1 MQFFTHLKRYLCS
14 WFIRQ
19 VETRDLVWT
28 IITITSNCLFLY
40 QHVSA
45 IFFPTTLLY
54 KKYDECMS
62 FHLIWNAIF
71 GISAITLATVYL
83 SDAQQETNGCNTNCS
98 SEWNSQI
105 CATNDEGKTKL
116 FPSECVMKSEN
127 CLNKSSKFNA
137 FLFRSYL
144 HFYQIIFFSSYN
156 IIIVFQSQNTSEL
169 VQLKVVHARNIDRVI
184 SYKHG
189 KK

>member
-144 HFYQIIFFSSYN
+144 HFYQINFFLHI

-189 KK
+189 NK

>member
-1 MQFFTHLKRYLCS
+1 MASARLNFIQIAIFYPLKALSMLMIYSTS
-14 WFIRQ
+14 WN
-19 VETRDLVWT
+19 TRLSLNDNHKLRRTVCFS
-28 IITITSNCLFLY
+28 ISMSALFL
-40 QHVSA
+40 
-45 IFFPTTLLY
+45 FPTTLLY

-83 SDAQQETNGCNTNCS
+83 SDAQQDTNGCNTNCS

-144 HFYQIIFFSSYN
+144 YFYQINCVFILLLLFFKRRIRQNWSSWRW
-156 IIIVFQSQNTSEL
+156 FMP
-169 VQLKVVHARNIDRVI
+169 VI
-184 SYKHG
+184 
-189 KK
+189 